1 MTRLKNIQMILC
13 ISLTMKSFLV
23 GDKSKIRN
31 DKLDEDF
38 LFFNLQTDNL
48 VSGFVRYRQT
58 SATEALYALA

>member
-48 VSGFVRYRQT
+48 VSGFVRHRQT

>member
-1 MTRLKNIQMILC
+1 
-13 ISLTMKSFLV
+13 MKSFLV

-48 VSGFVRYRQT
+48 VSGFVRHRQT